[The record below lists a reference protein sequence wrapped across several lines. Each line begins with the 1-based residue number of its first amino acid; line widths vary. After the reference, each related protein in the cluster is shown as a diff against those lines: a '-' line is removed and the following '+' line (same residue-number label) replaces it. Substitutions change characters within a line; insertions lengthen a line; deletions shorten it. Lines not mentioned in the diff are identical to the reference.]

1 MDMDL
6 GGETLKWAFNNPILK
21 FYPFI
26 HRCNS
31 QYNSLPMPKIDGQ
44 FNGFEILGIAG
55 PLFIV
60 ISKSDLLAEETKKY
74 LTKILTADFINQYS
88 IDSILKT
95 HDSYYYSSAFRRHL
109 NLYHKNQIQLN
120 IRVSSLRITKQII
133 WNFYA
138 TILLKG

>member
-6 GGETLKWAFNNPILK
+6 GGEILKWAFNTPILK

-44 FNGFEILGIAG
+44 FNGSEILGIAG

-74 LTKILTADFINQYS
+74 LTKILSLDFINEYS
-88 IDSILKT
+88 IDSIAKT
-95 HDSYYYSSAFRRHL
+95 HNSYYYSGFLKRRL
-109 NLYHKNQIQLN
+109 NLNQPDQSILN
-120 IRVSSLRITKQII
+120 LETLRAKLVK
-133 WNFYA
+133 YS
-138 TILLKG
+138 KK